1 MTQEAYPL
9 SPSFVTT
16 VAANVIRMRQEG
28 HGGFY
33 ISKVLK
39 QVAKNHVGKEREYLL
54 MQAKRAVKKELQTE
68 GIETAKRYI
77 KNNKAK
83 KLKNKG

>member
-28 HGGFY
+28 HSGFY
-33 ISKVLK
+33 ISRVLK
-39 QVAKNHVGKEREYLL
+39 QVAKNHVGKERDYLL
-54 MQAKRAVKKELQTE
+54 MQAKRAVKREIGTE
-68 GIETAKRYI
+68 
-77 KNNKAK
+77 KNLVKV
-83 KLKNKG
+83 

>member
-9 SPSFVTT
+9 SPSFVVT

-28 HGGFY
+28 RGGFY

-39 QVAKNHVGKEREYLL
+39 QVAKKHVGKEREYLL
-54 MQAKRAVKKELQTE
+54 MQAKRAVKKELQTV
-68 GIETAKRYI
+68 
-77 KNNKAK
+77 
-83 KLKNKG
+83 